1 MKKKMQKLQLRKS
14 TISNLDQA
22 GMRRIAGGG
31 TKLCNTNII
40 LCMTQPA
47 GCTTTQISNCTA
59 CYSCIECPPPPDS
72 MFPPC
77 EGTIDFR

>member
-14 TISNLDQA
+14 TINNLDQA
-22 GMRRIAGGG
+22 GMRRIAGGID
-31 TKLCNTNII
+31 TKKAWCLTEIFGCNTG
-40 LCMTQPA
+40 P
-47 GCTTTQISNCTA
+47 ISNCTA

-72 MFPPC
+72 MFLPC